1 MLNGRILPEL
11 LPGDLY
17 ATSPREPLGQI
28 CSDFLNAETI
38 HWGLIVRPI
47 LSDTGPPDYEVVESL
62 MTKGTSVGLF
72 NKIYADIPIR
82 IYRVK
87 TADRPDAGLVEKVAY
102 NYGRAFYAYSSV
114 PGIAVWWLAFHFGRL
129 LSFQPPALSPDS
141 VLCTVLVTLV
151 WRDLG
156 VDLVQGNRYPTPNML
171 EASEYLERIY
181 SEF

>member
-1 MLNGRILPEL
+1 MNGRVLPEL

-17 ATSPREPLGQI
+17 ATSPREPIGQL
-28 CSDFLNAETI
+28 CSAFLKAETI
-38 HWGLIVRPI
+38 HWGLVVRPI
-47 LSDTGPPDYEVVESL
+47 QTDAGLDYEVVESL

-82 IYRVK
+82 IYRVQ
-87 TADRPDAGLVEKVAY
+87 TAARPDAGLVERVAY

-156 VDLVQGNRYPTPNML
+156 VDLVHEQAYPTPNML
-171 EASEYLERIY
+171 EASEYLECIY
-181 SEF
+181 CEF

>member
-1 MLNGRILPEL
+1 MAEVTRTLPEL

-17 ATSPREPLGQI
+17 ATSPREPIGRI
-28 CSDFLNAETI
+28 TSDFLNAETI
-38 HWGLIVRPI
+38 HWGLVVRPI
-47 LSDTGPPDYEVVESL
+47 PTDDGLDYEVVESL

-87 TADRPDAGLVEKVAY
+87 TAARPSASMVERTAY
-102 NYGRAFYAYSSV
+102 SYGRAFYSYSSV

-141 VLCTVLVTLV
+141 VLCTALVTLV

-156 VDLVQGNRYPTPNML
+156 VDLVNEQRYPTPNML
-171 EASEYLERIY
+171 EASEHLECIY
-181 SEF
+181 CEF